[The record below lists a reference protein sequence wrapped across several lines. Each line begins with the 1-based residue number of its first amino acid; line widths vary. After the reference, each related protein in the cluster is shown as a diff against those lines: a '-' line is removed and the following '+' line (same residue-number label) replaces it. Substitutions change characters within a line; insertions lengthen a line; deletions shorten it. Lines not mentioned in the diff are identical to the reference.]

1 MRVPLLIAASI
12 CAFSVQADTLSDA
25 LVENLTAMKSVYR
38 TEYAPAAWKKTYANY
53 DLDTSFQHAVT
64 DAKSNPNLNQTQARE
79 ILKNFIYAM
88 KDYHTS
94 ISFVSTESATL
105 PFTVKGAEDRF
116 FLAYIDR
123 SKLPESTFPFHVG
136 DELVS
141 FDGKPALDAV
151 MEVQTQTTEN
161 VPATDRA
168 LAELSLTSRRAAR
181 GLKVP
186 QGPVM
191 LGIKTQG
198 SDKISNTQLIWEY
211 TAEQIKPR
219 GDINFVKRNH
229 KKPSLIQ
236 SPMMDVDFSQKLEAD
251 NPYALG
257 ARKTF
262 TPDLGNKIWQSND
275 SDTFYAYMY
284 MNKDKKLIGYL
295 RLPSYHVDDYI
306 KAVAD
311 FKAVI
316 QRFEANTD
324 AMIIDQA
331 DNPGGSVFYLYT
343 LASMLTDQPLQTP
356 QHRMS
361 ITQSEVLNARKAI
374 SLLQQIKTDEDA
386 RRIMPTLMNDAD
398 GYPISYELAQFMLD
412 YNRMIVAEWDAGHKL
427 TRPYWIEGVD
437 HINPASVHYTRPILL
452 LTNHLDFSGG
462 DFFPTIMQDNKR
474 VTIMGSRTAGAG
486 GYVNDVQIPNNIGVA
501 SFRVTESI
509 AERVNGNPIENLGV
523 TPDINYEMTPMD
535 YQTNFKPYTTKI
547 QETVNSLIK

>member
-1 MRVPLLIAASI
+1 MRVPLLIAASV
-12 CAFSVQADTLSDA
+12 CAFSVQADTLSNA
-25 LVENLTAMKSVYR
+25 LVENLTAMKSIYR
-38 TEYAPAAWKKTYANY
+38 AEYAPAAWKKTYANY
-53 DLDTSFQHAVT
+53 DLDQSFQQAVNAANAKT
-64 DAKSNPNLNQTQARE
+64 DLTQADARE

-94 ISFVSTESATL
+94 ISFISTEAATL

-116 FLAYIDR
+116 FIAYIDR
-123 SKLPESTFPFHVG
+123 SKLSEASFPFHVG

-141 FDGKPALDAV
+141 FGGKPALDAV

-191 LGIKTQG
+191 LGIKAKG
-198 SDKISNTQLIWEY
+198 SEKVANIQLMWEY
-211 TAEQIKPR
+211 TAEQITPR
-219 GDINFVKRNH
+219 GNINFAKLNH
-229 KKPSLIQ
+229 KKSKL
-236 SPMMDVDFSQKLEAD
+236 PMMDVNFAPKLEAG
-251 NPYALG
+251 NPYGLG
-257 ARKTF
+257 SRQAF
-262 TPDLGNKIWQSND
+262 TPDLGNKIWESKD

-284 MNKDKKLIGYL
+284 MNKDKKLIGYI
-295 RLPSYHVDDYI
+295 RLPSYHADDFV

-316 QRFEANTD
+316 AKFESMTD
-324 AMIIDQA
+324 AMIIDQV
-331 DNPGGSVFYLYT
+331 DNPGGSVFYLYA

-361 ITQSEVLNARKAI
+361 ITQSEVLSAKKAI
-374 SLLQQIKTDEDA
+374 SLLQQIRSDA
-386 RRIMPTLMNDAD
+386 DAQKIMPDLMSDAD
-398 GYPISYELAQFMLD
+398 GYPLSYELSQFMLNF
-412 YNRMIVAEWDAGHKL
+412 YRMIVSEWDAGHKL

-437 HINPASVHYTRPILL
+437 HINPSDVHYTHPILL

-462 DFFPTIMQDNKR
+462 DFFPTILQDNKR

-486 GYVNDVQIPNNIGVA
+486 GYVNNVQLPNNIGVDA
-501 SFRVTESI
+501 FRVTESI

-523 TPDINYEMTPMD
+523 TPDIQYEMTAMD

-547 QETVNSLIK
+547 QEVVNSLTK